1 LGIGHSLVIRVW
13 SLNIFFNVDCAQ
25 LIYNPH
31 MARPF
36 PVWPRGV
43 GRKIQRER
51 LILGCPRIC
60 PRWEIDALRA
70 LTKPQ
75 FKQTILHR
83 SSMQIWPKN
92 AASIVGEV
100 AGQIRDRLGFSP
112 KIHFPDDGDYFLFAD
127 FAPAEFDAAKAIAV
141 TLSNRFEGLWFMLD
155 RLLVKE
161 GRFYRR
167 DRRVRFT
174 VAKATNI
181 HVPQPM
187 RNALR
192 GVI

>member
-1 LGIGHSLVIRVW
+1 
-13 SLNIFFNVDCAQ
+13 
-25 LIYNPH
+25 

-43 GRKIQRER
+43 GRKVRRER
-51 LILGCPRIC
+51 HILGCPRIC

-83 SSMQIWPKN
+83 SATQIWPKD
-92 AASIVGEV
+92 AARVVEEV
-100 AGQIRDRLGFSP
+100 AEQIGDRLGFSP
-112 KIHFPDDGDYFLFAD
+112 RIHLPDDGDYFLFAEIS
-127 FAPAEFDAAKAIAV
+127 PNEFDAAKAMVV
-141 TLSNRFEGLWFMLD
+141 TLSNRFKGLWFALD

-161 GRFYRR
+161 GRFYRKN
-167 DRRVRFT
+167 RRVRFT
-174 VAKATNI
+174 LSRAASI
-181 HVPQPM
+181 HVPRPM
-187 RNALR
+187 RNAMR